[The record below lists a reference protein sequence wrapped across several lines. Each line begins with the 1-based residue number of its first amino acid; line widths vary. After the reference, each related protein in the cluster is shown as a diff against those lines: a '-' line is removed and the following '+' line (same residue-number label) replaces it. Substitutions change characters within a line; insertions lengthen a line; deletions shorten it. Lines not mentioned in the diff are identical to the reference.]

1 MALLIVCNVLAVK
14 KDILGKDEQFSLK
27 NKKINSGD
35 KRIIFHGL
43 ILILIKNY
51 FYEMGH

>member
-1 MALLIVCNVLAVK
+1 MALLTLCNVPALK

-35 KRIIFHGL
+35 KRTIFHGL
-43 ILILIKNY
+43 ILLLIKNY